1 MPRKTRNHPLDL
13 PPLELDCMRALW
25 RLGEGTVHEIRASL
39 LPERMLAYT
48 TVTTVMDYLSKKE
61 LVARQKRGRAFVYR
75 PQVSEEAARQ
85 HAVGRLTRNFFE
97 SSRERL
103 RDYLLAGTSGKS
115 AASVQVSSSSPPS
128 PDTKAAG
135 ATDRAAPIDPSLL

>member
-1 MPRKTRNHPLDL
+1 
-13 PPLELDCMRALW
+13 MRALW
-25 RLGEGTVHEIRASL
+25 GLGEGTVHEIRTRL
-39 LPERMLAYT
+39 LPERALAYT

-75 PQVSEEAARQ
+75 PQVSEETARQ

-103 RDYLLAGTSGKS
+103 RDYLLASTPGEPATP
-115 AASVQVSSSSPPS
+115 VNDSSPQPS
-128 PDTKAAG
+128 LEAK
-135 ATDRAAPIDPSLL
+135 ATDTPERATSIDPSLL

>member
-25 RLGEGTVHEIRASL
+25 ALGEGTVHEIRTRL
-39 LPERMLAYT
+39 LPERALAYT

-75 PQVSEEAARQ
+75 PQVSEETARQ

-97 SSRERL
+97 SSRDRL
-103 RDYLLAGTSGKS
+103 RDYLLAGTPGEP
-115 AASVQVSSSSPPS
+115 ATPVDGSSPSAS
-128 PDTKAAG
+128 PETKATDAR
-135 ATDRAAPIDPSLL
+135 DRATPIDPSLL

>member
-25 RLGEGTVHEIRASL
+25 GLGEGTVHEVRARL
-39 LPERMLAYT
+39 LPERALAYT

-61 LVARQKRGRAFVYR
+61 LVTRQKRGRAFVYR
-75 PQVSEEAARQ
+75 PRVSEEAARE
-85 HAVGRLTRNFFE
+85 HALGRLTRNFFD

-103 RDYLLAGTSGKS
+103 RAYLLGDAGAFP
-115 AASVQVSSSSPPS
+115 AADGRAPAPS
-128 PDTKAAG
+128 PGGGETAPREDKPPGIDT
-135 ATDRAAPIDPSLL
+135 SLL

>member
-25 RLGEGTVHEIRASL
+25 GLGEGTVREIRARL
-39 LPERMLAYT
+39 LPERSLAYT
-48 TVTTVMDYLSKKE
+48 TVTTVMDYLAKKE

-103 RDYLLAGTSGKS
+103 RDYLRAGMPVGPATP
-115 AASVQVSSSSPPS
+115 VQASSSPPP
-128 PDTKAAG
+128 PDTKTAD
-135 ATDRAAPIDPSLL
+135 ATDRPTPIDPSLL

>member
-25 RLGEGTVHEIRASL
+25 GLGEGTVHEIRARL
-39 LPERMLAYT
+39 LPERALAYT

-61 LVARQKRGRAFVYR
+61 LVTRQKRGRAFVYR
-75 PQVSEEAARQ
+75 PRVSQEAARE
-85 HAVGRLTRNFFE
+85 HALGRLTRNFFD

-103 RDYLLAGTSGKS
+103 RAYLLGDGG
-115 AASVQVSSSSPPS
+115 ASPA
-128 PDTKAAG
+128 PDSRT
-135 ATDRAAPIDPSLL
+135 AAPASGSSEAAQPEEKPPEIDASLL

>member
-25 RLGEGTVHEIRASL
+25 GLGEGTVHDIRTRL
-39 LPERMLAYT
+39 LPERALAYT
-48 TVTTVMDYLSKKE
+48 TVTTVMDYLSKKD
-61 LVARQKRGRAFVYR
+61 LVAREKRGRAFVYR
-75 PQVSEEAARQ
+75 PRVSEETARQ

-103 RDYLLAGTSGKS
+103 RDYLLAG
-115 AASVQVSSSSPPS
+115 ASREQASPVGSLSSPS
-128 PDTKAAG
+128 PDTKATDV
-135 ATDRAAPIDPSLL
+135 TDRATPIDQSLL

>member
-25 RLGEGTVHEIRASL
+25 GLGEGTVHEIRARL
-39 LPERMLAYT
+39 LPERALAYT

-75 PQVSEEAARQ
+75 PQVSEETARQ

-103 RDYLLAGTSGKS
+103 RDYLLAGRPGEPAPVRES
-115 AASVQVSSSSPPS
+115 ASSPS

-135 ATDRAAPIDPSLL
+135 ATERATPIDPSLL